1 MKKGKQCTLVTQA
14 EERNLRNHKEKVDR
28 ILSSKRKEKSKSSA
42 FTSVFTPNA
51 KSSINIGSIFILIT
65 EIKNLL
71 GKKKEIDIVKMK
83 RNLNK
88 IISAVNNKNANQPIE
103 IISKIEK
110 ENIPEMLML
119 IQFTDSE
126 LMKITF
132 DLFTAC
138 TCESKKFSQLLIKK
152 GIFDIIRRELQKG
165 YSNKTEILLS
175 SMLKLVI
182 NLIADYKET
191 ISSNSDIFLI
201 LIREFLDKKSINSL
215 LLFDVLQKAI
225 LDLKGKI
232 EEQDV
237 LLITNKIIDT
247 IPRTVG
253 EIENTDIVVKLLVK
267 LCKSYWSI
275 VFSVSQIHDAML
287 PLFNEIIDNI
297 SHNPS
302 LYFLLMTIY
311 LNKNFYQKIL
321 NLLLEREFNVTLAKY
336 IDASPNE
343 EVLCYISY
351 ILSSLVIDCKGFFNS
366 ELITVVISAAE
377 KCENKE
383 IYLNFHSVLCNLANE
398 DDLMKKF
405 KFLEAIMKGM
415 EKFPDE
421 YEVIGMGHDSIMR
434 YIIKY
439 SEEKTGFINDIPFKK
454 VENQIKKILEKAENE
469 KTKGMIDELVDS
481 MASL

>member
-1 MKKGKQCTLVTQA
+1 
-14 EERNLRNHKEKVDR
+14 
-28 ILSSKRKEKSKSSA
+28 
-42 FTSVFTPNA
+42 
-51 KSSINIGSIFILIT
+51 
-65 EIKNLL
+65 
-71 GKKKEIDIVKMK
+71 
-83 RNLNK
+83 
-88 IISAVNNKNANQPIE
+88 
-103 IISKIEK
+103 
-110 ENIPEMLML
+110 
-119 IQFTDSE
+119 
-126 LMKITF
+126 
-132 DLFTAC
+132 
-138 TCESKKFSQLLIKK
+138 
-152 GIFDIIRRELQKG
+152 
-165 YSNKTEILLS
+165 
-175 SMLKLVI
+175 
-182 NLIADYKET
+182 
-191 ISSNSDIFLI
+191 
-201 LIREFLDKKSINSL
+201 
-215 LLFDVLQKAI
+215 
-225 LDLKGKI
+225 
-232 EEQDV
+232 
-237 LLITNKIIDT
+237 
-247 IPRTVG
+247 
-253 EIENTDIVVKLLVK
+253 
-267 LCKSYWSI
+267 
-275 VFSVSQIHDAML
+275 
-287 PLFNEIIDNI
+287 
-297 SHNPS
+297 
-302 LYFLLMTIY
+302 MTIY